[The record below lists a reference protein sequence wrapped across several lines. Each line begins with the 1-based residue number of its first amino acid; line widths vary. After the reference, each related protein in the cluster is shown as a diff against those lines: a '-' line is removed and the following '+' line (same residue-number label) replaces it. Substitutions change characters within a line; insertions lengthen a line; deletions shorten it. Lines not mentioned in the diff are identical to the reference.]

1 MKCDVNKVKPGST
14 LEPINLIFSLKIIL
28 NLNVIICKLARDS
41 LEVRTHS
48 LQGMTSSDSVTA
60 SKAY

>member
-1 MKCDVNKVKPGST
+1 VNKVKPGST
-14 LEPINLIFSLKIIL
+14 LEPINLIFSLKIII
-28 NLNVIICKLARDS
+28 NLNVIICKLAHDS

-48 LQGMTSSDSVTA
+48 LQEMTSSGSVTA